1 MISLKTRRL
10 SAQRLITPLL
20 ITTSAQGPTILDR
33 QILDDA
39 LAELDISE
47 VHRLRRRAG
56 SAQHLVGHI
65 DANDL
70 TFGPDL
76 FRSDKAVEAATRSEV
91 DDALSRPQLALRK
104 RIADTGK
111 CLDCAVWHSGDHGI
125 VIAQASSRVNW

>member
-1 MISLKTRRL
+1 
-10 SAQRLITPLL
+10 LL

-91 DDALSRPQLALRK
+91 DDALSRPQLALRNGLPTPANAS
-104 RIADTGK
+104 IA
-111 CLDCAVWHSGDHGI
+111 LSGI
-125 VIAQASSRVNW
+125 RATTASS